1 MLDGAAVVAEP
12 GGIVVADADGED
24 QPVIVQRPLRGDHPA
39 PLAVDVGNLGLD
51 EGVVVSLGGGWWGGW
66 GMGGGC
72 LVCWARGILTKTKL
86 VS

>member
-66 GMGGGC
+66 AWGVAVWCVG
-72 LVCWARGILTKTKL
+72 RGNTNKNKL